1 MLGLG
6 IDRRVSSEA
15 EALAF
20 QRAVFGPAYL
30 RATFPFGDPASL
42 LERRRAAFVLRFV
55 PPGGTVLDLGCGD
68 GSLTRRWA
76 ERARRVIAVDLS
88 PDCLALAVRRNPH
101 RAISYVCVPV
111 EHLALDVRFDVVF
124 LGEVVEHVYDA
135 PALLRRAAG
144 LLRPGG
150 TLILTTPNATSLTRR
165 IAALPGPRQLYRR
178 WRGRDPRAP
187 VGHEHVAEYPLAALE
202 AMLRAA
208 GLRVVARGGYGGLIP
223 TFVERRLARF
233 VPRDYILLTGAL
245 APRLAAHVWLAAQGD
260 GAASL
265 PHRGL
270 SGTPQTRPE
279 GTMSPRDSASRT

>member
-1 MLGLG
+1 MGPHLPRLAL
-6 IDRRVSSEA
+6 DVPRRVRSEA

-30 RATFPFGDPASL
+30 RAPHPFGDPASL
-42 LERRRAAFVLRFV
+42 LERRRAGFVLRFV

-88 PDCLALAVRRNPH
+88 PDCLALAVRRNAHP
-101 RAISYVCVPV
+101 AIGYVCAPLEQVA
-111 EHLALDVRFDVVF
+111 LAARFDVVF
-124 LGEVVEHVYDA
+124 LGEVVEHVFNA

-150 TLILTTPNATSLTRR
+150 TLVLTTPNATSLARR
-165 IAALPGPRQLYRR
+165 IAGLPGLRQLYCR

-187 VGHEHVAEYPLAALE
+187 VGHEHVAEYPLAVLE
-202 AMLRAA
+202 AMLREA

-223 TFVERRLARF
+223 TFVERRLARV
-233 VPRDYILLTGAL
+233 VPRDYVLLTGAL
-245 APRLAAHVWLAAQGD
+245 APRLAAHVWIAARAG
-260 GAASL
+260 
-265 PHRGL
+265 
-270 SGTPQTRPE
+270 
-279 GTMSPRDSASRT
+279 